1 MVSKPSLKPKQSLNL
16 KFIDT
21 SAKLFHHSGSVF
33 AVSQSGIM
41 ARRQHKTNLS
51 SPFLRR
57 LVVLNDKMAGKTA
70 YPFNLP
76 WLQDIDFELLFTTP
90 VTIIVGENG
99 TGKSTLIEAIA
110 AISGYDEAGGGK
122 GYRPVDHSNAI
133 DTSGTALAE
142 VLRASWLPKVTNG
155 WFFKAESFFSV
166 ARYLDAAATEAGS
179 PGPDFLSWSH
189 GEGFVRFFE
198 ERMSQQGIFFMDEPE
213 SALSPK
219 RQLELLRI
227 LHRIQAQANAQVIM
241 ATHSPIL
248 MALPGARV
256 LEVTRHGIH
265 EVDYR
270 NTQHFKLYQSFT
282 VDPEEFI
289 AEAIRD
295 EDQSQF

>member
-1 MVSKPSLKPKQSLNL
+1 MPRRR
-16 KFIDT
+16 
-21 SAKLFHHSGSVF
+21 SG
-33 AVSQSGIM
+33 
-41 ARRQHKTNLS
+41 TNLS
-51 SPFLRR
+51 SPNLQR
-57 LVVLNDKMAGKTA
+57 LVLLEDKLADPSD

-76 WLQDIDFELLFTTP
+76 WLRDRDFELQFTPP

-110 AISGYDEAGGGK
+110 ALSGYDEAGGGK
-122 GYRPVDHSNAI
+122 GYRPVDHANAI
-133 DTSGTALAE
+133 DKSGAELADA
-142 VLRASWLPKVTNG
+142 LRAGWLPKVTSG

-166 ARYLDAAATEAGS
+166 ARYLDDAARESGGAA
-179 PGPDFLSWSH
+179 PDFLSWSH

-198 ERMSQQGIFFMDEPE
+198 ERMSRQGIYFMDEPE

-227 LHRIQAQANAQVIM
+227 LNRIQETANSQVIM

-248 MALPGARV
+248 MALPNARV
-256 LEVTRHGIH
+256 LEVTRHGIS

-270 NTQHFKLYQSFT
+270 NIQHIKLYQSFT
-282 VDPEEFI
+282 VDPEDFI

-295 EDQSQF
+295 EGNTQF